1 VKVPIPEEE
10 VPGLVKVST
19 VGVTPVGDVIE
30 GIIVASLEDV
40 VTPGVVGVKPLGAV
54 SVSADV
60 MVEGVLVPSGSVMT
74 LMGVGANWLV
84 AVSASRLVVAVGI
97 INGMGAGLVGAPKGT
112 GAGVVG
118 AAKGMGATV
127 VGAADAVG
135 AVVIGATDGMGSVVM
150 GATDNVGPI
159 VIGVVVSGLL

>member
-1 VKVPIPEEE
+1 MKVPIPEEE
-10 VPGLVKVST
+10 VSGLVKVSA
-19 VGVTPVGDVIE
+19 VGVTSVGDVIE

-40 VTPGVVGVKPLGAV
+40 VTPGLVGVKPLGAV
-54 SVSADV
+54 SVSAEV

-74 LMGVGANWLV
+74 FMGVGVNWLA

-97 INGMGAGLVGAPKGT
+97 INGMGAGVVGAPKGT
-112 GAGVVG
+112 GATVVG

-150 GATDNVGPI
+150 GATDNAGPI
-159 VIGVVVSGLL
+159 VMGVVVSGLP